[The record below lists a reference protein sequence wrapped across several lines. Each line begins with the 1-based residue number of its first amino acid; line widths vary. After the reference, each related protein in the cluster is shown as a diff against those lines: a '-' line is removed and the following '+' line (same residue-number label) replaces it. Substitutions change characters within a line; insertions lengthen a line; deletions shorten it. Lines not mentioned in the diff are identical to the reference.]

1 LSGASLLED
10 RLQLLPKSRRADPQI
25 TEATVRSATDLGAGQ
40 HRLLLTG
47 EWIARHAR
55 AGEFVMITVPG
66 GAEGQILLPRPM
78 AIHRRYPDRGLFEV
92 IFKVFGRGTRAL
104 AAIPSGTS
112 LTITGPLGNAFATP
126 SNASSVLLIGRG
138 IGVCSVMGIAED
150 ARGSGTNVTVVIS
163 SRSKDTAI
171 GLDDAAELGAE
182 ALAVDDQTGDSDPEA
197 LERMLHER
205 FDDAPPQAVMV
216 CGSQRLTILGTRLA
230 ESWGAD
236 LQVSLE
242 ANMAC
247 GIGYCH
253 GCAAPMRSR
262 PDREGPLVCVDG
274 PVFRVEV

>member
-1 LSGASLLED
+1 MSGTSALED
-10 RLQLLPKSRRADPQI
+10 RLQLLPNARRAAPRI
-25 TEATVRSATDLGAGQ
+25 TEATVRSNTDLGASQ

-47 EWIARHAR
+47 EWIARNAQ

-78 AIHRRYPDRGLFEV
+78 AIHRRYPDAGLFEV
-92 IFKVFGRGTRAL
+92 IFKVVGRGTRAL
-104 AAIPSGTS
+104 ASIAAGES
-112 LTITGPLGNAFATP
+112 LTITGPLGNAFSTPPDAT
-126 SNASSVLLIGRG
+126 SVLLIGRG
-138 IGVCSVMGIAED
+138 IGVCSVMGVAED
-150 ARGSGTNVTVVIS
+150 AQLSGVRATMVIS
-163 SRSKDTAI
+163 SRSPETAI
-171 GLDDAAELGAE
+171 GLDDCDELGAE
-182 ALAVDDQTGDSDPEA
+182 AFRVDDAAGNSAPET
-197 LERMLHER
+197 LERMLRER
-205 FDDAPPQAVMV
+205 FDTSPPQVVMV
-216 CGSQRLTILGTRLA
+216 CGSQRLTVLGTTLA